1 MSRDDGFVIADVA
14 TGLLDD
20 AKVKHLWREL
30 GPDQGRMGHA
40 LALHMATLLASWR
53 EGCRVPVVDAAPVW
67 LVVDAELVETLQRVR
82 LLDRTGRLSVRS
94 WNTWVGPAL
103 ARKRARQEAGRIGGI
118 ASGKARFRAEDP
130 SRDEIVP
137 HATISSGRV
146 GAHGT
151 PTNRAQQPSTIT
163 EATVEQPF
171 DKTNPVLS
179 CPDPSL
185 PARPRARGDDKASPT
200 KTTNGQEIVLPEPPG
215 LPPKEEAARLMAEIR
230 ASLPPAQP
238 MPAVAEAPADAPAE
252 SWFEPTGGT
261 T

>member
-151 PTNRAQQPSTIT
+151 PTNRAQQPSTII

-171 DKTNPVLS
+171 DKTNPV
-179 CPDPSL
+179 PSRPVL
-185 PARPRARGDDKASPT
+185 TGPVPPARPRARNGDDKASPT
-200 KTTNGQEIVLPEPPG
+200 KRTNGRLIEALDPETAKKLGLVPSTQPMRPIPDPPADAAAESWPVEPPG
-215 LPPKEEAARLMAEIR
+215 GAA
-230 ASLPPAQP
+230 
-238 MPAVAEAPADAPAE
+238 
-252 SWFEPTGGT
+252 
-261 T
+261 